1 MHKTAINKEHLQRVS
16 PFHKE
21 VQQQETMKNEVL
33 VKVFSSLYWLAKE
46 EIANKKATQLIELL
60 ERLGLEEMRHF
71 KHRSRASIREIFLFL
86 GKAVK
91 NRVITDAASSDAF
104 GCLADEVTDISVL
117 QQFVVFVKYV
127 NSSGKPQTDFLH
139 TQHMTNGAT
148 GEKLAKCL
156 KNIVQECQMEL
167 KKMKSCVTDG
177 AGAMIGRHNG
187 MAAIIKRDVPD
198 LINIHCVCHR
208 LALACADASKE
219 LSYIKKVEGL
229 LLQVWKFY
237 EYSPKKTA
245 KFAIVQGQLLNLLPK
260 EQLSEAKKH
269 MKKAKKAVA
278 SRWLSFDASVGA
290 MIQEFIAHLQTFE
303 FFKEEDATA
312 CGLLT
317 QTRCH
322 KFIGA
327 LYMLKEVL
335 APLAVLSKT
344 LQQGELSF
352 AGLPPAVSYCL
363 AKVDDVLKRKDVIL
377 ATLSDDL
384 AENGKFGL
392 AGIQITE
399 ASTTFLGGLLTT
411 YVAKLK
417 ENISARFP
425 SLPLVQAFSIFDLQ
439 RLPAKEATDFKT
451 YGVNHVA
458 TLADHF
464 GVTEYVDVEAL
475 KSEWEHFKF
484 VAQDLKTECPMT
496 TTPQP
501 GNTPTEWLLTKLCSI
516 SSFKAMFPN
525 LVKLATVAQTLPV
538 TNAWPERGA
547 SALKRIK
554 TRLRN
559 SLKDDMLESL
569 LQIAING
576 PAVSQ
581 AKDVVEQAVGL
592 WLQEKQR
599 RKLPKI
605 TARTSATTREN
616 SEVVQGTE
624 LSDFLT
630 EEVEVL
636 NDEIQDLEDELFTQE
651 QVFKKLLVN
660 MCTPTDDSSDC
671 EDDYED
677 DY

>member
-148 GEKLAKCL
+148 GEELAKCL

-208 LALACADASKE
+208 LALACADATKE

-237 EYSPKKTA
+237 EYSPKKTV

-290 MIQEFIAHLQTFE
+290 MIEEFIAHLQTFE

-327 LYMLKEVL
+327 IYILKEVL

-363 AKVDDVLKRKDVIL
+363 AKLDDVLKRKDVIL

-458 TLADHF
+458 TLSDHF

-501 GNTPTEWLLTKLCSI
+501 GNTPTEWLLTKLCGI

-525 LVKLATVAQTLPV
+525 LMKLATVAQTLPV

-576 PAVSQ
+576 PSVSQ

-605 TARTSATTREN
+605 TASTSATTREN
-616 SEVVQGTE
+616 CEVVQGTE
-624 LSDFLT
+624 LIDFLT

>member
-21 VQQQETMKNEVL
+21 VQQQETMKNKVL

-60 ERLGLEEMRHF
+60 ERLGLEEMRHS

-148 GEKLAKCL
+148 GEELAKCL

-208 LALACADASKE
+208 LALACAVASKE

-327 LYMLKEVL
+327 IYILKEVL

-363 AKVDDVLKRKDVIL
+363 AKLDDVLKRKDVIL

-384 AENGKFGL
+384 AENGKFSL
-392 AGIQITE
+392 AGIQITK
-399 ASTTFLGGLLTT
+399 ASSTFLGGLLTT

-417 ENISARFP
+417 ENISGRFP

-501 GNTPTEWLLTKLCSI
+501 GNTPTEWLLTKLCGI
-516 SSFKAMFPN
+516 SSFRAMFPN
-525 LVKLATVAQTLPV
+525 LMKLATVAQTLPV

-576 PAVSQ
+576 PSVSQ

-605 TARTSATTREN
+605 TASTSATTREN
-616 SEVVQGTE
+616 CEVVQGTE
-624 LSDFLT
+624 LIDFLT